1 MSGRSRASLLAC
13 AGSMA
18 SGQRL
23 FRSASAMAGY
33 LEQEGLLSGSSPSED
48 TAQQRVAF
56 VFGREVEGLMP
67 EEVAACNA
75 VCQLPMGR
83 LQESLSLTHA
93 IAIAM
98 SVAFETATD
107 NVCSGE

>member
-1 MSGRSRASLLAC
+1 MHGRFRVLQSC
-13 AGSMA
+13 AGSMNI
-18 SGQRL
+18 GQRL
-23 FRSASAMAGY
+23 FRSASAMAAY
-33 LEQEGLLSGSSPSED
+33 LEQEGLLTGGDPSDD

-67 EEVAACNA
+67 EEVAACSA
-75 VCQLPMGR
+75 VCRLPMGR

-98 SVAFETATD
+98 SVAFETVTD
-107 NVCSGE
+107 PDSREE

>member
-1 MSGRSRASLLAC
+1 
-13 AGSMA
+13 MA
-18 SGQRL
+18 
-23 FRSASAMAGY
+23 AY
-33 LEQEGLLSGSSPSED
+33 LEQAGLLTGGRPSDD

-75 VCQLPMGR
+75 VCRLPMGR

-98 SVAFETATD
+98 SFAFETATD
-107 NVCSGE
+107 LNCREE

>member
-1 MSGRSRASLLAC
+1 M
-13 AGSMA
+13 GSD
-18 SGQRL
+18 QQL
-23 FRSASAMAGY
+23 FRSASAMAAY
-33 LEQEGLLSGSSPSED
+33 LEREGLLTGSCPSDD
-48 TAQQRVAF
+48 TAQQRLAF

-67 EEVAACNA
+67 EEVAACSA

-98 SVAFETATD
+98 SVAFETATAQ
-107 NVCSGE
+107 NC

>member
-1 MSGRSRASLLAC
+1 
-13 AGSMA
+13 
-18 SGQRL
+18 
-23 FRSASAMAGY
+23 MAGY
-33 LEQEGLLSGSSPSED
+33 LEREGLLTGSSPSED

-67 EEVAACNA
+67 EEVAACDA

-98 SVAFETATD
+98 SVAFEMATGD
-107 NVCSGE
+107 ICHEE

>member
-1 MSGRSRASLLAC
+1 MLN
-13 AGSMA
+13 
-18 SGQRL
+18 GQKL
-23 FRSASAMAGY
+23 FRSASAMASY
-33 LEQEGLLSGSSPSED
+33 LHQEGLLRRASLSEN

-67 EEVAACNA
+67 EEVAACSA

-98 SVAFETATD
+98 SMAFETA
-107 NVCSGE
+107 NGSSEFE